1 MLERIFHKVQK
12 TSFLSQ
18 NGDFS
23 LFEIKNQKSGRV
35 TFHQF
40 WCLNFVQNFR
50 KILRA
55 VSEKKRDG
63 TGRTDG
69 TDSISPFGLRPGTNK
84 QLNHNL
90 ADLDVKNRERSSSF
104 EI

>member
-1 MLERIFHKVQK
+1 MFKKPH
-12 TSFLSQ
+12 FLAK

-23 LFEIKNQKSGRV
+23 LFEIENQKSGRV

-63 TGRTDG
+63 RMHARTGL
-69 TDSISPFGLRPGTNK
+69 IL
-84 QLNHNL
+84 
-90 ADLDVKNRERSSSF
+90 
-104 EI
+104 